1 MYEGRDSEHRGR
13 RVVALDFPRHS
24 CRAAQRQAGHRI
36 GVLGDHRDVPCRRGT
51 QSSVQEV
58 KRTRPCKQYPGSF
71 VFLGFRFLLF
81 CLLLCCCLL
90 AVCLSLPGKRNGKAG
105 V

>member
-71 VFLGFRFLLF
+71 VA
-81 CLLLCCCLL
+81 LLLLACCLFVSAREEERESGGIRAEL
-90 AVCLSLPGKRNGKAG
+90 RLFAN
-105 V
+105 